1 MIIYKISAILFFLQE
16 VMDFNNYGESCDAVE
31 KTLSQVIVTAFLIS
45 WLSRKTVVAINF
57 YWR

>member
-1 MIIYKISAILFFLQE
+1 
-16 VMDFNNYGESCDAVE
+16 MDFNNYGESCDAVE